1 MTEALMH
8 EFYRRVDAGDVPGLV
23 ALFTSDAVYHR
34 PGYPPV
40 HGRSGMRHF
49 YTHTRKIRE
58 GRHALDA
65 VVVSGDEVAV
75 RGSFAGVLHDGTPAK
90 HRFAEFFTLAPDR
103 TISRRETFFSAP
115 LV

>member
-1 MTEALMH
+1 MTTTLMH
-8 EFYRRVDAGDVPGLV
+8 EFYRLVDSGDVPGLV
-23 ALFTSDAVYHR
+23 DLFTPDAVYHR

-58 GRHALDA
+58 GRHELDA

-90 HRFAEFFTLAPDR
+90 HRFAEFFTVTADHR
-103 TISRRETFFSAP
+103 ISRRETFFATP